1 MTAPDAEKRIRRI
14 EDRLEIQDLAV
25 RYCIAIDDSDYDGM
39 LPMYTEKAGLGE
51 LTGRQE
57 VVGQLRA
64 IRSTYGRTIH
74 TPHGH
79 TVRFVDD
86 DHATGIVLSHAELDI
101 AGQTIHAAIR
111 YYDDY
116 EREEGAW
123 RFANRALKFA
133 YALPVHE
140 LGESLT
146 SDLPVRWPGTEP
158 APADE
163 NPGST
168 R

>member
-1 MTAPDAEKRIRRI
+1 MTAPDAETRIRFI

-25 RYCIAIDDSDYDGM
+25 RYFIAIDDSDYAG
-39 LPMYTEKAGLGE
+39 LLAMYTEKARLGE
-51 LTGRQE
+51 IAGRQE
-57 VVGQLRA
+57 VVDLLRA

-74 TPHGH
+74 TSQGH

-123 RFANRALKFA
+123 RFANRAVKFA
-133 YALPVHE
+133 YAVPVSE

-163 NPGST
+163 N
-168 R
+168 

>member
-1 MTAPDAEKRIRRI
+1 MTAPDAEQRIRRI

-25 RYCIAIDDSDYDGM
+25 RYCIAIDDSDYADLLAM
-39 LPMYTEKAGLGE
+39 FAEKARLGE
-51 LTGRQE
+51 IAGRQE
-57 VVGQLRA
+57 VVDELRA

-74 TPHGH
+74 TSRGH

-101 AGQTIHAAIR
+101 AGQTFHAAIR

-116 EREEGAW
+116 EREEGVW
-123 RFANRALKFA
+123 RFGSRTPKFA
-133 YALPVHE
+133 YAVPVSE

-146 SDLPVRWPGTEP
+146 DDLPVRWPGAEQ

-163 NPGST
+163 N
-168 R
+168 

>member
-14 EDRLEIQDLAV
+14 EDRLAIQDLAV
-25 RYCIAIDDSDYDGM
+25 RYFIAIDDSDYAG
-39 LPMYTEKAGLGE
+39 LLAMYTEKARLGE
-51 LTGRQE
+51 IAGRQE
-57 VVGQLRA
+57 VVDELRA
-64 IRSTYGRTIH
+64 FRSTYGRTIH
-74 TPHGH
+74 TPQGH

-101 AGQTIHAAIR
+101 AGQTIHTAIR
-111 YYDDY
+111 YYDEY
-116 EREEGAW
+116 EREEGVW
-123 RFANRALKFA
+123 RFADRALKFA
-133 YALPVHE
+133 YAVPVSE

-163 NPGST
+163 N
-168 R
+168 

>member
-25 RYCIAIDDSDYDGM
+25 RYCIAIDDSDYAGLLAM
-39 LPMYTEKAGLGE
+39 FAEKARLGE
-51 LTGRQE
+51 IAGRQE
-57 VVGQLRA
+57 VVDELRA

-74 TPHGH
+74 TSRGH
-79 TVRFVDD
+79 TVRFVGD

-116 EREEGAW
+116 EREERAW
-123 RFANRALKFA
+123 RFANRAVKFA
-133 YALPVHE
+133 YAVPVSE

-163 NPGST
+163 N
-168 R
+168 

>member
-1 MTAPDAEKRIRRI
+1 MTAPDAEQRIRHI
-14 EDRLEIQDLAV
+14 EDRLAIQDLAV
-25 RYCIAIDDSDYDGM
+25 RYCIAIDDSDYAG
-39 LPMYTEKAGLGE
+39 LLAMYTDKARMGE
-51 LTGRQE
+51 IAGRQE
-57 VVGQLRA
+57 VVGQLQA
-64 IRSTYGRTIH
+64 IRGTYGRTIH
-74 TPHGH
+74 TPQGH
-79 TVRFVDD
+79 TVRLVDD

-116 EREEGAW
+116 EREDGAW

-133 YALPVHE
+133 YAVPVSE

-146 SDLPVRWPGTEP
+146 GDLPVRWPGAEP

-163 NPGST
+163 NL

>member
-25 RYCIAIDDSDYDGM
+25 RYCIAIDDSDYAGM
-39 LPMYTEKAGLGE
+39 LAMYTQKARLGDIA
-51 LTGRQE
+51 GRQE
-57 VVGQLRA
+57 VVDQLRA

-111 YYDDY
+111 YYDEY
-116 EREEGAW
+116 EREEEAW
-123 RFANRALKFA
+123 RFANRTLKFA
-133 YALPVHE
+133 YVVPVRE

-146 SDLPVRWPGTEP
+146 SDLPVRWPGAEP

-163 NPGST
+163 NSRST

>member
-1 MTAPDAEKRIRRI
+1 MTAPDAETRIRFI

-25 RYCIAIDDSDYDGM
+25 RYFIAIDDSDYAG
-39 LPMYTEKAGLGE
+39 LLAMYTEKARLGE
-51 LTGRQE
+51 IAGRQE
-57 VVGQLRA
+57 VVDLLRA
-64 IRSTYGRTIH
+64 IRSTYGRKIH
-74 TPHGH
+74 TSQGH

-86 DHATGIVLSHAELDI
+86 DHATGIVLSQAELDI

-123 RFANRALKFA
+123 RFANRAVKFA
-133 YALPVHE
+133 YAVPVSE
-140 LGESLT
+140 LDESLT
-146 SDLPVRWPGTEP
+146 DDLPVRWPGAEP

-163 NPGST
+163 N
-168 R
+168 